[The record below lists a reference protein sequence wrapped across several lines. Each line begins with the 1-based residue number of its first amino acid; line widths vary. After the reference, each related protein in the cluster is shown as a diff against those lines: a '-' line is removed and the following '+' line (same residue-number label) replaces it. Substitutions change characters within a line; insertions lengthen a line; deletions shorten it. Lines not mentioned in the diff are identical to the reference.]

1 MVFDVKMDF
10 TCKATFVAGAHMTN
24 HPTSLAYSSVVSR
37 DSARISFLLAAL
49 NGIDILAADVS
60 NAYLNAPTKEKVT
73 LLQVL
78 KLDQNYK
85 VD

>member
-1 MVFDVKMDF
+1 
-10 TCKATFVAGAHMTN
+10 MTN

-60 NAYLNAPTKEKVT
+60 NAYLNAPTKEKVYT
-73 LLQVL
+73 AAGPEFGPELQGRFIIIV
-78 KLDQNYK
+78 
-85 VD
+85 